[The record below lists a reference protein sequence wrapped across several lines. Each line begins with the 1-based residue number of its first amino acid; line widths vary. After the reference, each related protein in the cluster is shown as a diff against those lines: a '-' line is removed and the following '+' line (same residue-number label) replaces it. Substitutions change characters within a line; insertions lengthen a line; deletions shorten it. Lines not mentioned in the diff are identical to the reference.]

1 MTPQMNVNILDET
14 HPSIFIP
21 HVFTNISEV
30 KIRQVMDELSLGK
43 ISRIDI
49 VKERKNEKGASFNR
63 VYIHFEKWYLNE
75 EAQTTRIKL
84 LSGKEIKIIYDNPW
98 FWKVS
103 ANKWEPSPIP
113 VKQKL
118 LFKNDFRDK
127 KYESSLTLS
136 LSDLNTNA
144 DDFDFGRDLILS
156 DLNTDDFGRDL
167 TLSDLNTDDFG
178 RDLSMSDLNINTDEF
193 GRDLTLSDLNTDN
206 FGRDLSMS
214 DLNINTDEFGRDLT
228 LKRDYPM
235 RRRMVIN
242 NFINNF
248 RPINRR
254 FNDKRLN
261 KRRKPLLPP
270 ARPMIPLRE
279 VESES
284 EPEEQDKRVI
294 LPFRFITEDVDNLN
308 IPKIEIDY
316 GSPIPVPKMKR
327 ITIKKTHI
335 PLPFQN
341 VKKQMNWYDDDDTDD
356 EYINDTDNFLTKV
369 FNKMDINDTD
379 KKFRPSSPDYPPP
392 NYQED
397 EIVDIYAD
405 LDTYVDSEL
414 DL

>member
-30 KIRQVMDELSLGK
+30 KIRQVMDEVSLGK
-43 ISRIDI
+43 VSRIDI

-75 EAQTTRIKL
+75 DAQTTRIKL

-113 VKQKL
+113 MKQKL
-118 LFKNDFRDK
+118 IFKNVFRDE
-127 KYESSLTLS
+127 KYESSLS
-136 LSDLNTNA
+136 ELNTNA

-167 TLSDLNTDDFG
+167 T
-178 RDLSMSDLNINTDEF
+178 MSE
-193 GRDLTLSDLNTDN
+193 
-206 FGRDLSMS
+206 
-214 DLNINTDEFGRDLT
+214 LNINTDEFGRDLT

-235 RRRMVIN
+235 RRIKIIN

-270 ARPMIPLRE
+270 PPQMIPLRE
-279 VESES
+279 AESES

-316 GSPIPVPKMKR
+316 GVPIQIPKKKR
-327 ITIKKTHI
+327 IT
-335 PLPFQN
+335 
-341 VKKQMNWYDDDDTDD
+341 NWYDDDTDTD
-356 EYINDTDNFLTKV
+356 E
-369 FNKMDINDTD
+369 DINDTD
-379 KKFRPSSPDYPPP
+379 TFLTQVFKKMDINNNTKFRPISPDYPPP
-392 NYQED
+392 NNEED
-397 EIVDIYAD
+397 HFDIYAD
-405 LDTYVDSEL
+405 LDL